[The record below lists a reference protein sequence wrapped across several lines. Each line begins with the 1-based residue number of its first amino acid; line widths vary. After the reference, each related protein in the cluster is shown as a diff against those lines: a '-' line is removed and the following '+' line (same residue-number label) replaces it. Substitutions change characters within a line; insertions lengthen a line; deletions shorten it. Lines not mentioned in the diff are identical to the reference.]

1 MFKAINRQGTYTTKY
16 DDAKKKFATDDLL
29 PLWVADMDLA
39 SPLCVQETLKKRA
52 AHPLYGYTVYP
63 PAYYEAI
70 QNWMQ
75 KRFDW
80 HIDKEWI
87 VPCYGVV
94 PSLNFAITAY
104 SKEGDGIIVQTP
116 IYPPFVSSVKHKHR
130 KVLDNTLVYEN
141 GKYHID
147 FEDFE
152 LKAKEAKLFLLCS
165 PHNPTARAWDKE
177 ELEKLIQICLDND
190 VLIIA
195 DEIHADIVYEKVH
208 HSVGSFEKMAF
219 DDIWNVLK
227 KQAEEGVDFFTIHSG
242 ILKKSIRTIKHKR
255 RVGGIVSRGGAILT
269 RWMYVNKKENPLY
282 ENFDKILELAKKY
295 HITISLGDA
304 LRPGAIA
311 DSTDE
316 LQLNELYVLGKLIKK
331 CRKAGV
337 QAMVEGPGHI
347 RLDEIGFN
355 VMLEK
360 KICSNAP
367 FYILGPLPTDF
378 ATGYDHITSAIGGSI
393 AGLWGADFLCV
404 VTPAEHLR
412 LPTLKDIEEG
422 VIASRIAAHSVDV
435 LRFKREWNKD
445 RKLSIYRAKRNW
457 HKVFPLTVNKIKAEK
472 KRKTS
477 QTSLDMCSMCG
488 KFCSLKIS
496 ESCNILKNI

>member
-1 MFKAINRQGTYTTKY
+1 MVAKQEDVSLGFLEKKIKSGRIVIPVNKKRTLEKPTAIGEGLKIKINTNIGTSTEKNGIKDEIEKLKAAIALGTDT
-16 DDAKKKFATDDLL
+16 
-29 PLWVADMDLA
+29 VMDL
-39 SPLCVQETLKKRA
+39 SVGENIKKTREKIIKECSVPL
-52 AHPLYGYTVYP
+52 GTVP
-63 PAYYEAI
+63 IYEA
-70 QNWMQ
+70 
-75 KRFDW
+75 
-80 HIDKEWI
+80 
-87 VPCYGVV
+87 
-94 PSLNFAITAY
+94 AI
-104 SKEGDGIIVQTP
+104 EVEE
-116 IYPPFVSSVKHKHR
+116 R
-130 KVLDNTLVYEN
+130 K
-141 GKYHID
+141 
-147 FEDFE
+147 
-152 LKAKEAKLFLLCS
+152 
-165 PHNPTARAWDKE
+165 
-177 ELEKLIQICLDND
+177 
-190 VLIIA
+190 
-195 DEIHADIVYEKVH
+195 
-208 HSVGSFEKMAF
+208 GSFEKMAF

-242 ILKKSIRTIKHKR
+242 ILKKSIQTIKHKR